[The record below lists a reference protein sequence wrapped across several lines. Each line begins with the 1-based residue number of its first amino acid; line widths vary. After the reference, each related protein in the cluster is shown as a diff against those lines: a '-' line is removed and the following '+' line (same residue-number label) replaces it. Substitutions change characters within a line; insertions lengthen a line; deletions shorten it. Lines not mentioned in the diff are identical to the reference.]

1 MVTDAASALFASPN
15 AAGLTT
21 APAKGVAAGFE
32 ALLASLFGLPTSD
45 AAAAPQSKSPL
56 APAQDDEA
64 GDAALAALQTVV
76 ALPGQVLTATTT
88 PQQSANDDAPARPS
102 AGTWATGDGKPTAGQ
117 ILAANVAAPPSVPAQ
132 AKLDEALAS
141 ASVPADPTAPD
152 SPRATSVSLRSDAGQ
167 HPAPAKT
174 PAMPDLPTLPEQ
186 AKAAEAVANA
196 PARAAAG
203 ADVVATVVAST
214 IEPPTVKAVA
224 VVADTPAAD
233 VAAVEAAPAGAA
245 KPLTPKAEN
254 KSEARPGAARAA
266 SLEKTDTKAVE
277 GASRAAERAAV
288 LAARA
293 GEDDALE
300 AQSRPIARE
309 ADAGAPE
316 HAETGAATSAQAQ
329 AAQAPQAG
337 APVGAPITPRATGET
352 VSRLATQL
360 VSHSAAK
367 STQFDIA
374 LEPAGL
380 GKVDIRV
387 QIAPDGGLTAALAFA
402 TPHAASELR
411 ARAGEL
417 QAALQQA
424 GFDVADGALSF
435 DVAGQGGR
443 GESQGQADLMDA
455 WQART
460 LRAFAALDE
469 TPAASLAALP
479 FRHAGSAGLDIRI

>member
-1 MVTDAASALFASPN
+1 MITDAASALFANPN

-32 ALLASLFGLPTSD
+32 ALLASLFGLPGSN
-45 AAAAPQSKSPL
+45 AAAPQSKSPPAL
-56 APAQDDEA
+56 AQDDEA
-64 GDAALAALQTVV
+64 GDTALAALQTVI
-76 ALPGQVLTATTT
+76 AQPGQVPTITTAA
-88 PQQSANDDAPARPS
+88 PQAVNDGTPARPN
-102 AGTWATGDGKPTAGQ
+102 AGAWATGEGKPTAGQ
-117 ILAANVAAPPSVPAQ
+117 ILAANIAAAPSVPAQ
-132 AKLDEALAS
+132 ATLAETPAPADALLHATAADSPEAAP
-141 ASVPADPTAPD
+141 ASV
-152 SPRATSVSLRSDAGQ
+152 RSDAGQ
-167 HPAPAKT
+167 HPAPAKA
-174 PAMPDLPTLPEQ
+174 PATPDLPTLPEQ
-186 AKAAEAVANA
+186 AKAAEAVTNA

-214 IEPPTVKAVA
+214 IEPPTAKAAA

-233 VAAVEAAPAGAA
+233 VAAVEAAPAA
-245 KPLTPKAEN
+245 KPLAPKAET
-254 KSEARPGAARAA
+254 KPDARSGATRAA
-266 SLEKTDTKAVE
+266 GPVKTDSNTVD
-277 GASRAAERAAV
+277 GASKSAERVAV
-288 LAARA
+288 LAAQA
-293 GEDDALE
+293 GEGDAPE
-300 AQSRPIARE
+300 AQSRPSARE
-309 ADAGAPE
+309 ADVPTERADTA
-316 HAETGAATSAQAQ
+316 AATSSQAQ
-329 AAQAPQAG
+329 ATQAPQAG
-337 APVGAPITPRATGET
+337 APAGAPVAPRATGET

-360 VSHSAAK
+360 VSHTAAK

-380 GKVDIRV
+380 GKVDVRV
-387 QIAPDGGLTAALAFA
+387 QIAPDGGLTAVLAFA

-443 GESQGQADLMDA
+443 GEGQGQADLMDA

-479 FRHAGSAGLDIRI
+479 FRRAGSAGLDIRI